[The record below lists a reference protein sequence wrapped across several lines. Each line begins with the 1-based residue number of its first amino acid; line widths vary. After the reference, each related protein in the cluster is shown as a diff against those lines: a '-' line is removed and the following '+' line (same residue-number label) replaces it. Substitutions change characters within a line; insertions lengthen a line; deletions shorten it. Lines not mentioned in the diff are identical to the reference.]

1 MKICVYQDIYVN
13 YARTFLLWDLLEMPT
28 LGSKVSSW
36 SFHCNQ
42 FFCKNSH
49 LPCMEGMQI
58 TAVYVFGLELCT
70 KGKKTIMQ
78 QVHQRKKYHAKV
90 SDRLT

>member
-1 MKICVYQDIYVN
+1 VN

-42 FFCKNSH
+42 FFGKNSH
-49 LPCMEGMQI
+49 SPCMEGMQI
-58 TAVYVFGLELCT
+58 
-70 KGKKTIMQ
+70 
-78 QVHQRKKYHAKV
+78 VH
-90 SDRLT
+90 